1 MDSSFDNKNTPVNLP
16 NTLSVIRLIFIPV
29 VVIFL
34 YIPGRTGG
42 LLAALFFVLASIT
55 DLLDGFYA
63 RRYNTVTSIGK
74 LLDPLA
80 DKLLIS
86 VTLII
91 LIELNRISALIV
103 ALIIAREIAITGLRG
118 LAVSRGKVIA
128 ASRSGK
134 YKTIFQIVAIT
145 CLCLHYQY
153 LNIDFHVVGVAF
165 IWAALLLTIWSGF
178 LYFKRA
184 KNMLL

>member
-1 MDSSFDNKNTPVNLP
+1 MDSPADNKNSPINLP
-16 NTLSVIRLIFIPV
+16 NTLSIIRLIFIPV
-29 VVIFL
+29 IVVFL
-34 YIPGRTGG
+34 YIPGKTGAF
-42 LLAALFFVLASIT
+42 LAALFFALASVT

-63 RRYNTVTSIGK
+63 RRYNTITSIGK

-118 LAVSRGKVIA
+118 LAVARGKVIA

-153 LNIDFHVVGVAF
+153 VKINFQVVGTVF
-165 IWAALLLTIWSGF
+165 IWIALILTIWSAC

-184 KNMLL
+184 KSMLL